1 MGMMQGNHQ
10 RSAARPR
17 LSAGRLGSS
26 RTGDGISGGVW
37 GWPDASRRVSLGN
50 PGSDL
55 AHNPNLNSPKSVRL
69 RPGISKPVDVSNWA
83 HGPRHLSWRTSFAV
97 MIVCVNPTVYS
108 ACVGTARQGAV
119 RSPVSASIR
128 RSKRDT
134 SFGSTGESSNGA
146 AQQPSNVSTTTR
158 SALGR

>member
-1 MGMMQGNHQ
+1 MGMMHGNHQ

-17 LSAGRLGSS
+17 LSAGGLGSS

-55 AHNPNLNSPKSVRL
+55 AHNPNLNSPKPVRF

-97 MIVCVNPTVYS
+97 MIVCVNPTMPAWAQRDRARCAAPSVRASGDRNETHPSEAQANHQTAPYS
-108 ACVGTARQGAV
+108 RHPT
-119 RSPVSASIR
+119 SPLPP
-128 RSKRDT
+128 
-134 SFGSTGESSNGA
+134 G
-146 AQQPSNVSTTTR
+146 QP
-158 SALGR
+158 